1 MGLDMYLHRRHYVQR
16 WNHITNDQ
24 QFTVTVMRG
33 GEPYR
38 AIDPERVAYVIE
50 QVAYW
55 RKANQIHRWFVD
67 NVQNGK
73 DDCREYPVSRNQ
85 LRKLLDLVNH
95 VMRGTLL
102 PQDALPTQKGFFFG
116 SATYSRD
123 YHYDLE
129 ETKRQ
134 LEPLLAEENK
144 GNPEY
149 YYRSSW

>member
-73 DDCREYPVSRNQ
+73 DDCR
-85 LRKLLDLVNH
+85 D
-95 VMRGTLL
+95 
-102 PQDALPTQKGFFFG
+102 
-116 SATYSRD
+116 
-123 YHYDLE
+123 YDLE